1 MGNMHPIFLVS
12 FLVVQL
18 LWLPIGSIGQPQG
31 GAVPV
36 TRLQLPLGASFPDTT
51 AFNQAGRGP
60 FTGISDG
67 RILEYV
73 NSSVGYVEF
82 AIASPKRPKI
92 ICNGSITNPILQPI
106 CGRPLGLAFN
116 HRTGQL
122 FVVDT
127 ALGLA
132 VVSPDGGNGTLL
144 VTSAGGVGF
153 KFLNGVDIDQDSEV
167 VYFTDTSSKFT
178 LSDIIKV
185 LLTRDKTGR
194 LLSYNPRTNES
205 RVLLTGLAGPNGV
218 AVSRDGSFLL
228 FTEMVTNTIRRFW
241 VTGPKA
247 NTTEL
252 FAQVEGLPDNIRI
265 NARGEVWVA
274 TTVNAL
280 LPTAVPV
287 GLKFS
292 EEGVLQQ
299 NTTFDIKFGS
309 SLLLSDVNT
318 FEGQLQGVAPV
329 TRLQLPPKAIGPEA
343 LAFNQA
349 GRGPFVGRM
358 DHSLIHVNYIDL
370 CYCRNQNRQNS
381 DGRILEYVNGSVGF
395 VEFVVTSCF
404 RPKIICNG
412 SDNPSLEPVFVGLDG
427 RNPNLVASSAEGVRF
442 TFLNG
447 LDIDQ
452 NSEVVFFADTS
463 SVFPRSQANAVVLTR
478 DMTGRLLS
486 YNPRTK
492 ELKVLLRG
500 LAGPN
505 GVAVSRGGS
514 FLFFTEIV
522 TMTIQ

>member
-318 FEGQLQGVAPV
+318 FEGKFYL
-329 TRLQLPPKAIGPEA
+329 
-343 LAFNQA
+343 
-349 GRGPFVGRM
+349 
-358 DHSLIHVNYIDL
+358 
-370 CYCRNQNRQNS
+370 
-381 DGRILEYVNGSVGF
+381 
-395 VEFVVTSCF
+395 
-404 RPKIICNG
+404 
-412 SDNPSLEPVFVGLDG
+412 GLTTQ
-427 RNPNLVASSAEGVRF
+427 
-442 TFLNG
+442 TFLGRAN
-447 LDIDQ
+447 IS
-452 NSEVVFFADTS
+452 NSF
-463 SVFPRSQANAVVLTR
+463 
-478 DMTGRLLS
+478 
-486 YNPRTK
+486 
-492 ELKVLLRG
+492 
-500 LAGPN
+500 
-505 GVAVSRGGS
+505 
-514 FLFFTEIV
+514 
-522 TMTIQ
+522 